1 MLSKIL
7 FSTLLIFDFF
17 VVFTC
22 NAQNQGESFIRAEK
36 FPANWLG
43 IWKGELI
50 IHKASEP
57 DKKINMELHILPTDS
72 AKNLW
77 KWKIIYKGDKRD
89 DIRNYYLMAIDTAKG
104 IFVLDEKNTILI
116 DFRYHEN
123 SFYSVFA
130 VENSILFSSYELK
143 GSYLLFNITVCN
155 KKNVR
160 KSGQGQKEG
169 ITEVESYPVTVIQ
182 QAILNKQ

>member
-1 MLSKIL
+1 MLPKIL
-7 FSTLLIFDFF
+7 LSILFIYSSFAVYT
-17 VVFTC
+17 T
-22 NAQNQGESFIRAEK
+22 NAQNQAVTFTKPGK
-36 FPANWLG
+36 FPVNWLG

-50 IHKASEP
+50 IHKATEP

-77 KWKIIYKGDKRD
+77 KWNIIYKGDKKD
-89 DIRNYYLMAIDTAKG
+89 DIRNYFLMAIDTAKG
-104 IFVLDEKNTILI
+104 IFVLDEKNSILL

-130 VENSILFSSYELK
+130 VENSLLFSSYELK
-143 GSYLLFNITVCN
+143 GSNLFFNITVCN
-155 KKNVR
+155 RKNVR
-160 KSGQGQKEG
+160 KSGKKEG